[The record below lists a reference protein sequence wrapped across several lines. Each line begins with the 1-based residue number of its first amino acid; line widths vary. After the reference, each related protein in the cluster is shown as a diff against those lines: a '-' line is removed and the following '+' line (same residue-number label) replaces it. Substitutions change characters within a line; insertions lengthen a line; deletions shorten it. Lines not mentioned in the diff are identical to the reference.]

1 MKTWR
6 KLLLIVLGLMPA
18 CLWLI
23 NAGTHR
29 LASLPLEGDR
39 DVYQHIR
46 RVCEASYPFLTKELL
61 HLVSVTDP
69 YIYEF
74 DVSESPSL
82 SKRYEIGG
90 KGKVIL
96 EQENSLILGY
106 QENGL
111 MNRLIQIVRFDRNRG
126 IVEPLTEKQLV
137 TGEMVH
143 NLMVFEGQI
152 YAWYIKEGAV
162 ILLTTDGTAIHETRL
177 PVTVDPDR
185 DRIGFNLDVPLVA
198 NRPVLVIDSGAELL
212 RFKVRPDASL
222 VQLSAQS
229 NGIVDDVKLKALAD
243 SGKYGRIYLS
253 DQAVY
258 ARQDS
263 QDQAQEDLLSDWLP
277 DKLILE
283 NADPLADGSEPKDF
297 TTDVFALPDFRPQ
310 SSVQSRSYLY
320 PGYLLGQ
327 TGADLLSQE
336 AAELLQEKT
345 VLYYQSKLDET
356 DARLGDFLA
365 NDQFMSYVGSRSSLG
380 LILLQ
385 LVLGWAVWGVLKSDE
400 EGTA

>member
-46 RVCEASYPFLTKELL
+46 RVSEASYPFLTKELL

-74 DVSESPSL
+74 DFNESPSL

-96 EQENSLILGY
+96 EQESSLILGY

-111 MNRLIQIVRFDRNRG
+111 MNRVIQIVRFDRNRG

-162 ILLTTDGTAIHETRL
+162 ILLTTDGTSVHETRL

-198 NRPVLVIDSGAELL
+198 NRPVLVIDSGAEML
-212 RFKVRPDASL
+212 RFEVKPDASL

-229 NGIVDDVKLKALAD
+229 NGIVDDVKLKALAN

-345 VLYYQSKLDET
+345 VLFYQSKLDET

-365 NDQFMSYVGSRSSLG
+365 NDQFKSYVGSRSSLG

-385 LVLGWAVWGVLKSDE
+385 LVLGWAVWGVLKSEE